1 MIINNYSN
9 FKKFNVSIMNK
20 MLKCQF
26 SLKNK
31 KKIMRM
37 IKNKNK
43 LYRLNYKIL
52 INKKLELKCTISMK
66 KLLKE

>member
-43 LYRLNYKIL
+43 QYRLNYKIS
-52 INKKLELKCTISMK
+52 INKKLELKCTISVK